1 MKEKIKQLIAN
12 QLMRQAEINVLLQN
26 LSSMGNWDEELINQL
41 LDEKQKTEDTINKL
55 RAYLKSLPS

>member
-12 QLMRQAEINVLLQN
+12 QLLRQAEINVILQN

-55 RAYLKSLPS
+55 SVYLKSLSS